1 MDVVSFYCWSLMIVA
16 GWLTALL
23 SEDSHIL
30 LRAVTVINLW
40 RQSTIFRYPVY
51 LHVSFGL
58 SCCRRLVSISNLATA
73 LVLASEELH
82 LWGLAGAV
90 EREGGEAYLI
100 SLHFSRTAVEF
111 RSWSCVFHCN

>member
-40 RQSTIFRYPVY
+40 KQSTIFRYPVF
-51 LHVSFGL
+51 LHVSFGF
-58 SCCRRLVSISNLATA
+58 SCCRRLVSIS
-73 LVLASEELH
+73 VPQPDDCFV
-82 LWGLAGAV
+82 GRVV
-90 EREGGEAYLI
+90 EQFL
-100 SLHFSRTAVEF
+100 F
-111 RSWSCVFHCN
+111 RC